1 MVTNPQPNRGKEA
14 IEKVPST
21 IKDLSTTILSKEDKS
36 YLDKY
41 LNLEKGDLKTPYRIR
56 SIQKLGPKIWKMMLG
71 MITIPTLTKAI
82 IAIVLMALI
91 MPS

>member
-1 MVTNPQPNRGKEA
+1 MDT

-36 YLDKY
+36 YMDKY

-82 IAIVLMALI
+82 IVIVLKALI

>member
-1 MVTNPQPNRGKEA
+1 MDT

-36 YLDKY
+36 YMDKY

-56 SIQKLGPKIWKMMLG
+56 SIQKLGPKIWRMMLG

-82 IAIVLMALI
+82 IVIVLKALI